1 MLLLGIVFYFHLPR
15 NTPVLI
21 FAVIS
26 VGIGLQK
33 TNRIMMKPGGIIIK
47 PGQPAK
53 WLRRSACA
61 ERAGGSWR
69 DRGMPRVR
77 LGRAN

>member
-1 MLLLGIVFYFHLPR
+1 MLVFL
-15 NTPVLI
+15 
-21 FAVIS
+21 VIS
-26 VGIGLQK
+26 VGISLQK

-53 WLRRSACA
+53 WLSRSAYA
-61 ERAGGSWR
+61 ERTGGSWR